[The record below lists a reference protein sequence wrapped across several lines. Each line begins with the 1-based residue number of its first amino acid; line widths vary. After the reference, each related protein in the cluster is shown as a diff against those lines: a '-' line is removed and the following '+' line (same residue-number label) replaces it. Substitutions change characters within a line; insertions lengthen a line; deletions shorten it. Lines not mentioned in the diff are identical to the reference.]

1 MEKIDTKLIKI
12 LKSESTNKDLI
23 SNIKYLINA
32 NVLNHIET
40 QLCEKV
46 LEQIELIG
54 IPDLEGALKQLNIN
68 YDDLNNILGYEK
80 LKILEKIDDLIL
92 LRKEKEN
99 KKIQSMALKKVS
111 KGIIDKETTDVFLNR
126 YVEAIHIKE
135 NNVLEK
141 LITLKDEESV
151 IDISTGSI
159 ITDHIIGG
167 LGNGTITT
175 ITGNK
180 VYSTENGNLK
190 NVTADYKELWAINI
204 AYKAL
209 QSGKNVLYIA
219 LGKTDANIYLSLLSK
234 HSCNSNFDR
243 PLTKLDLFSKKEKVK
258 DILIPVYE
266 DFKSKYKNHLIVFD
280 ERQFDISTHHNLQ
293 RLFAYSENDFK
304 TKTKK
309 GIDLIIIDDFTYMKL
324 ETNKRSIINKNIIAN
339 DYYKYLRNQSK
350 NFLGTGKSIPILI
363 TIDPVDSGIGAS
375 KNVGN
380 YLLEFLLYEVQA
392 LSDNILTIFG
402 SDYLDKVHNVKIQ
415 IIKSKKGIMSEATS
429 IIADIDYCSMED
441 DIDYADCPISEGC
454 LISQMLKEDMSVL
467 KIENERLKNQ
477 LNEVHSKQEPISI
490 EI

>member
-1 MEKIDTKLIKI
+1 MKKIDVKLIKI
-12 LKSESTNKDLI
+12 LKSETTNKDLI

-32 NVLNHIET
+32 NVLDHIET

-54 IPDLEGALKQLNIN
+54 IPDLEGALKQLNIDSN
-68 YDDLNNILGYEK
+68 AFNNILGYEK
-80 LKILEKIDDLIL
+80 LEILEKIDDLIL
-92 LRKEKEN
+92 LRKEIEN
-99 KKIQSMALKKVS
+99 KKIQSMASEKVS
-111 KGIIDKETTDVFLNR
+111 KGIIDKEIADIFLNR

-141 LITLKDEESV
+141 LINLKDEEST
-151 IDISTGSI
+151 IDISTSNLV
-159 ITDHIIGG
+159 TDNIMGG
-167 LGNGTITT
+167 LENGTVTT

-180 VYSTENGNLK
+180 VYTTENGNLK
-190 NVTADYKELWAINI
+190 NVTTDYKELWAINI

-209 QSGKNVLYIA
+209 QNGKNVLYIA
-219 LGKTDANIYLSLLSK
+219 LGKTDAYIYLSLLSK

-243 PLTKLDLFSKKEKVK
+243 PLTKRDLFSRKEKVK
-258 DILIPVYE
+258 DSLIPVYD
-266 DFKSKYKNHLIVFD
+266 DFKGKYKNHLIVFD

-380 YLLEFLLYEVQA
+380 YLLEFLLYEVQV

-402 SDYLDKVHNVKIQ
+402 SDYLDKTNNVKIQ
-415 IIKSKKGIMSEATS
+415 IIKSKKGVMSEATS
-429 IIADIDYCSMED
+429 IIANTDYCSID
-441 DIDYADCPISEGC
+441 DYIDYVDCPVSEDC
-454 LISQMLKEDMSVL
+454 LIGQMLKEDMSVL
-467 KIENERLKNQ
+467 QKENERLKNQ
-477 LNEVHSKQEPISI
+477 LNEIYSKQEPITL
-490 EI
+490 EY